1 MTEIFSMITLI
12 AMVGLSITVG
22 IISYKAIH
30 GQPSLPFIKAA
41 LVFLAA
47 ILISAAIIFGQGS
60 T

>member
-1 MTEIFSMITLI
+1 MITLV

-41 LVFLAA
+41 LGFLAL
-47 ILISAAIIFGQGS
+47 ILVSTAVIFSQG

>member
-12 AMVGLSITVG
+12 AMIGLSITVG
-22 IISYKAIH
+22 IISYRAIH

-41 LVFLAA
+41 LACLAV
-47 ILISAAIIFGQGS
+47 ILISAAIVFGRS

>member
-1 MTEIFSMITLI
+1 MTEIFSTITLI
-12 AMVGLSITVG
+12 AMIGLSITVG

-41 LVFLAA
+41 LVCLAI
-47 ILISAAIIFGQGS
+47 ILISAAVVFSRS

>member
-1 MTEIFSMITLI
+1 MTEIFSTITLI
-12 AMVGLSITVG
+12 AMIGLSITVG

-41 LVFLAA
+41 LVCLAI
-47 ILISAAIIFGQGS
+47 ILISGAVVFSRS

>member
-1 MTEIFSMITLI
+1 MTEIFSMITLV

-41 LVFLAA
+41 LVCLAI
-47 ILISAAIIFGQGS
+47 ILISAAVVFGRS

>member
-1 MTEIFSMITLI
+1 MTQIFSMITVL

-30 GQPSLPFIKAA
+30 GQPSMPFIKAA
-41 LVFLAA
+41 LGFLAL
-47 ILISAAIIFGQGS
+47 ILISTAVIFSQG

>member
-1 MTEIFSMITLI
+1 MVSFFSTLTLI
-12 AMVGLSITVG
+12 AMLCLSVTVG

-41 LVFLAA
+41 LACLLV
-47 ILISAAIIFGQGS
+47 ILISAAIVFSQS